1 MVSDM
6 ELQQRVLD
14 ELAFEPSVDA
24 AHIGV
29 VASGGVVTLT
39 GHVASYA
46 EKLAA
51 EAAARHVKGVRG
63 IAEEIEVRLPN
74 DKKRADD
81 EIAKRALHILDWVSV
96 PSDHLTVRVE
106 KGILTLMGE
115 VDWRHEKLQAEAV
128 VRRLS
133 GVVGVINQIRLRP
146 QLSAEDVRDQIVRA
160 FQRNA
165 EIDAS
170 TIAVDVAG
178 GRVTLTGSVSDWTE
192 LDVAERAAWSV
203 PGVAD
208 VIDEITLRH

>member
-6 ELQQRVLD
+6 EIQQRVLD

-74 DKKRADD
+74 DKKRADY